1 MKPLLSLHIY
11 IFTMDT
17 YIDINIMLKVM
28 EIYFSSKF
36 LWCRI
41 VQIITKCVNT
51 EKIGAQNI
59 DLDSG
64 FIGFTIII
72 LQMLCFWLV

>member
-1 MKPLLSLHIY
+1 
-11 IFTMDT
+11 
-17 YIDINIMLKVM
+17 
-28 EIYFSSKF
+28 
-36 LWCRI
+36 

-64 FIGFTIII
+64 FIGFTI
-72 LQMLCFWLV
+72 LYYKCFVF